1 MDEIT
6 LTSEQRE
13 TLREYAKEVFS
24 LFTEERG
31 IKENIKDIVSVA
43 AEKTGLEK
51 AFIKKLFTVQYK
63 AKLAEMEKE
72 IEMLKFLIE

>member
-1 MDEIT
+1 MDEIN

-51 AFIKKLFTVQYK
+51 AFVKKAFTIQYK
-63 AKLAEMEKE
+63 ATLPEIEKE

>member
-1 MDEIT
+1 MDEIN

-51 AFIKKLFTVQYK
+51 EFVKRVFTIQYK
-63 AKLAEMEKE
+63 AALPKMEKE

>member
-1 MDEIT
+1 MEEIT

-13 TLREYAKEVFS
+13 VLREYGKEVFG
-24 LFTEERG
+24 LFTEEKA
-31 IKENIKDIVSVA
+31 IKENIKDAVAAA

-63 AKLAEMEKE
+63 AKLADMEKE
-72 IEMLKFLIE
+72 IEMLKFLSE